1 MSAGLILG
9 LVTIPAWPLVWQ
21 AIVSG
26 EATPLAGSFAIALR
40 NSLEIAALVGMIALV
55 VGLPAGAVLA
65 LYKFPGRSLAFP
77 IVMLPLLVPS
87 FLWAI
92 GWSALAIHGGPAA
105 TAWIAG
111 RTGCVL
117 VFLGSAI
124 PLVVLVS
131 YAATLGLS
139 GTQIE
144 AARLAGGE
152 RTVVC
157 YACRYGATVACFA
170 AALASVLTL
179 SDPGPGQILGHRTAA
194 SDVLTSFSSQYDF
207 GQAGRQCEILALAVL
222 LVAIPLALLAASR
235 LSSQILVRQVRRI
248 VRISPRRLGRWI
260 GLAIVALILVTIAAP
275 LAGLLLP
282 LGKGLDMAR
291 AWREV
296 ARTGFNS
303 LVYAAGA
310 GLVATGLGF
319 LTAISV
325 GRSDRLRTAV
335 LGCCLA
341 LFALPPSMIALGM
354 LYAATSGPSW
364 LDWLTRGRAI
374 VCLGLGLHFFPLATV
389 IALRSWGT
397 LPATWTHAAAL
408 HGIPLSKYFFK
419 VVLPHLL
426 PAMSA
431 TLLLVGLLATAD
443 VGTVLLL
450 HPPGEASLP
459 LAIFTVMANAPESL
473 VASLCVSYLLLA
485 FGLLLAFWYLAGK
498 RNA

>member
-1 MSAGLILG
+1 MAAGLILG
-9 LVTIPAWPLVWQ
+9 LVTVPAWPLVWR
-21 AIVSG
+21 AIVPG

-40 NSLEIAALVGMIALV
+40 NSLEIAAFVGVIAFV
-55 VGLPAGAVLA
+55 IGRPAGVALA
-65 LYKFPGRSLAFP
+65 LYKFPGRSLAFA
-77 IVMLPLLVPS
+77 IVMLPLLVPT

-92 GWSALAIHGGPAA
+92 GWSALAAQAGPAA
-105 TAWIAG
+105 TAWITG

-131 YAATLGLS
+131 YAATLALS

-152 RTVVC
+152 RAVVY
-157 YACRYGATVACFA
+157 YACRYGATAACFA
-170 AALASVLTL
+170 AALAGLLTL
-179 SDPGPGQILGHRTAA
+179 SDPGPGQIFGRRTAA

-207 GQAGRQCEILALAVL
+207 GLAGRQCALLALAVL
-222 LVAIPLALLAASR
+222 LLAIPLVLLAATR
-235 LSSQILVRQVRRI
+235 LSSQILVRQVRSI
-248 VRISPRRLGRWI
+248 VRISPGPMAI
-260 GLAIVALILVTIAAP
+260 GISLTFAALILVTMAVP

-282 LGKGLDMAR
+282 LQNGLDMTR

-296 ARTGFNS
+296 ARTGVNT
-303 LVYAAGA
+303 LVYAIGA
-310 GLVATGLGF
+310 GFVSTGLSL

-325 GRSDRLRTAV
+325 GHSDRLRTAV
-335 LGCCLA
+335 LGSCLA
-341 LFALPPSMIALGM
+341 LFALPPSMTALGM
-354 LYAATSGPSW
+354 VYAATSGPSW
-364 LDWLTRGRAI
+364 LDWLTRSRAV
-374 VCLGLGLHFFPLATV
+374 VCLGLGLHYFPLATV

-397 LPATWTHAAAL
+397 LPATWTHAAAI
-408 HGIPLSKYFFK
+408 HGVPFSKYFFK
-419 VVLPHLL
+419 VVVPHLL
-426 PAMSA
+426 PAMGV

-450 HPPGEASLP
+450 HPPGRTSLP

-485 FGLLLAFWYLAGK
+485 LGLLVVLWSLAG
-498 RNA
+498 RHTT